1 MIALS
6 SKNEKR
12 RFNLAYCEIKK
23 AERAEVRRNRYYSPH
38 STAWAS
44 EGERSHAGLKVFEA
58 RCRGAILHACLAE
71 NVLSGDK
78 NRRYVSR
85 NPATRRVLLS
95 SLYVCPGR
103 NCWKKVSRRKLLPY
117 RRLLSTTASFSARW
131 AEGREPDG
139 VPEAKRSQGQRPL
152 RQTCS
157 RLRSPVSLLR
167 FGLVRAACSLSL
179 HRAAATQFAAPR
191 LPRCSLTQAV
201 FCPLSRCYRAVP
213 RRLLACRLL
222 RTRRA

>member
-1 MIALS
+1 MQ
-6 SKNEKR
+6 
-12 RFNLAYCEIKK
+12 
-23 AERAEVRRNRYYSPH
+23 RNRYYSPR

-44 EGERSHAGLKVFEA
+44 EGERSHAGLKVFET
-58 RCRGAILHACLAE
+58 RCQGAIRYASLAE

-85 NPATRRVLLS
+85 NLTAGRTLLS
-95 SLYVCPGR
+95 SLYVCSGR
-103 NCWKKVSRRKLLPY
+103 NCWKKVSSRKPLTY

-139 VPEAKRSQGQRPL
+139 VLEAKRSQGQQPL

-157 RLRSPVSLLR
+157 RQAPRLFFASASYEQLVPCRCIGPRRRNLRLR
-167 FGLVRAACSLSL
+167 AFPASALCEQLAAL
-179 HRAAATQFAAPR
+179 R
-191 LPRCSLTQAV
+191 LPRCGLTQAV
-201 FCPLSRCYRAVP
+201 FCPLSRCCRAVP
-213 RRLLACRLL
+213 RRPLACRLS